1 MKIPWSLCA
10 VLLFFLCSP
19 ALAQNQVLELDGKDS
34 FVQLPAHIF
43 DGLEAATVEAWVRW
57 DDWAYFSQWFAF
69 GADITESNTQWRS
82 MGGNHFGTGS
92 TLQFFIYLNGDK
104 VYLLRVN
111 AALPL
116 GQWCHMA
123 MVSGPGGM
131 RLYLDGVL
139 AGQNAFEGSFAAIGA
154 GEHNY
159 LGKSNWPD
167 NASFHGQL
175 DEVRVWSVGRTQE
188 EIRAGM
194 GQGLRGDEAGLVG
207 LWNFDAGDAADRSPR
222 GHHGQ
227 LHGNARTAAA
237 PFPGGGAIVLPSVV
251 QGVVRDES
259 GVPLYDAVALLA
271 RGDAEQAAIATYAD
285 GRYALATFGAG
296 PHVLKVRFDNARPQ
310 WAHITEPPL
319 GDIGAWTRELALQQ
333 GEVRRLD
340 PHLPATVVAQWSG
353 EGDGRDALGR
363 HNGALEGGLGF
374 APGLVGRAFSLDG
387 KDDIIRVAHTNN
399 LDQTGSFTLVAWIF
413 PTSDEHSQVIFS
425 KWPME
430 STKYGAGQ
438 FIFVTESGQ
447 GLGFGLSDSE
457 FSSFSSFRSP
467 ANVFSRNAWNM
478 VAAVYDQATGTRY
491 LYANGREVARR
502 QGPPVVLARN
512 QLEVTMGAIISQVT
526 GNLAYL
532 FEGLL
537 DEVAIYRS
545 ALDDVA
551 IQRLYGAY
559 AEARW
564 SGEGNANDSRG
575 GNHGTLVKE
584 VAFVPGVAGQ
594 AFSFEG
600 RKSYVEL
607 SPYVGN
613 FGTGDFSIEAWVWRA
628 EAQGVPVPVLLR
640 DFDRA
645 FLLGN
650 NRWQDHY
657 IRIRGDEDSR
667 VLSLGI
673 DAAGRAQVELNSGI
687 EVAHLASREALS
699 LQTWHH
705 LALVRQGTEVRL
717 YLDGRLDA
725 AQATE
730 RVMDLVLPT
739 PLYLGASPGRGRFFS
754 GRIDEIALHNHAL
767 SPGEISATYEQTI
780 SAWRWALWRGRLEVG
795 GIGLAVIVALF
806 SSARYYSQR
815 KGRLEAH
822 RAQALAEAANQAKSA
837 FLANMSHEIRTPMNA
852 ILGYSQILR
861 EQESLT
867 VAQRR
872 AVEVIY
878 SSGDHLLK
886 LINDVLDL
894 SKIEAGRMEL
904 QPVDFDLEQLVSG
917 LGSMFELRCRQ
928 QGLTWRVVQE
938 GEGWQ
943 VHGDEGKL
951 RQVLI
956 NLLGNA
962 VKFTQQG
969 EVVLEV
975 KGAQGQYH
983 FAVRDTGPGI
993 AAEHQEAI
1001 FAPFQQGPSHT
1012 VAGGTGL
1019 GLSIAHRNVELMG
1032 GRLQV
1037 ESALGRGARF
1047 LFSLALPPA
1056 QSPVGRVEGRRGQ
1069 VVKLAAGYRPD
1080 VLIVDDVATNRE
1092 ILVQILERLG
1102 ARVRQVA
1109 SGEEAIEA
1117 VRQGRPDLVF
1127 MDIRMA
1133 GMDGVEALRRLR
1145 AEHGALPIAA
1155 ISASVMQH
1163 QRQEF
1168 LQVGFDAFLEKPF
1181 RLEDLYACLEQV
1193 LGVQYE
1199 TTSSSAAAPAVDFAG
1214 MPLPA
1219 ALRAEL
1225 RRAAEMHNVTALEGG
1240 LAQLAGLGARE
1251 GQLADCLG
1259 ALVESLDLNG
1269 VLKTLEGTVDG

>member
-1 MKIPWSLCA
+1 MKTHRFLCA
-10 VLLFFLCSP
+10 ALLLLLCAP
-19 ALAQNQVLELDGKDS
+19 ALAQNRVLELDGKGS
-34 FVQLPAHIF
+34 YVQLPAHIF

-57 DDWAYFSQWFAF
+57 DDWAYFSQWFSF
-69 GADITESNTQWRS
+69 GSESNTQWRS
-82 MGGNHFGTGS
+82 MGGNHFGTDA
-92 TLQFFIYLNGDK
+92 TLQFFTYIERDQ

-116 GQWCHMA
+116 GQWCHLA

-131 RLYLDGVL
+131 HFYLNGVL
-139 AGQNAFEGSFAAIGA
+139 VGQNGYQGSFAAAGA

-167 NASFHGQL
+167 NAYFHGAL

-194 GQGLRGDEAGLVG
+194 GQGLRGDEVGLVG
-207 LWNFDAGDAADRSPR
+207 LWNFDGGDAQDGSPQ

-227 LHGNARTAAA
+227 LRGNARTAAA
-237 PFPGGGAIVLPSVV
+237 PFPGAGETVLPSVV

-259 GVPLYDAVALLA
+259 GVPLYNAVTSLV
-271 RGDAEQAAIATYAD
+271 RGDVEQAVMATYAD
-285 GRYALATFGAG
+285 GRYALAIFGAG
-296 PHVLKVRFDNARPQ
+296 PHVLKVRFEAARPQ

-319 GDIGAWTRELALQQ
+319 SDIGAWVRELALQE
-333 GEVRRLD
+333 GEALHVEPRL
-340 PHLPATVVAQWSG
+340 PSTLVAQWSG
-353 EGDGRDALGR
+353 EGDGRDVLGR
-363 HNGALEGGLGF
+363 HDGVLEGRLGF

-387 KDDIIRVAHTNN
+387 KDDIIRVAHTND
-399 LDQTGSFTLVAWIF
+399 LDQTGSFALVGWIF
-413 PTSDEHSQVIFS
+413 PTSDEHSQVIVS
-425 KWPME
+425 KWPLE
-430 STKYGAGQ
+430 SAKYGAGQ
-438 FIFVTESGQ
+438 FTFVTESGQ
-447 GLGFGLSDSE
+447 GLGLGLSDE
-457 FSSFSSFRSP
+457 ERYSFRTP
-467 ANVFSRNAWNM
+467 TNVFARNAWNM

-502 QGPPVVLARN
+502 QGLPVALARN
-512 QLEVTMGAIISQVT
+512 RVDATMGGVIGQVS
-526 GNLAYL
+526 GSLYQL

-594 AFSFEG
+594 AFSFDG
-600 RKSYVEL
+600 RESYAEFN
-607 SPYVGN
+607 PYIGN
-613 FGTGDFSIEAWVWRA
+613 FGPGDFSIEAWLWRA
-628 EAQGVPVPVLLR
+628 EAQRVPVPFLIR
-640 DFDRA
+640 EFDHDF
-645 FLLGN
+645 LVSN
-650 NRWQDHY
+650 NRWNDHY
-657 IRIRGDEDSR
+657 IYIRGDEDSR
-667 VLSLGI
+667 GLSMGI

-705 LALVRQGTEVRL
+705 LALVRQGIEIRL
-717 YLDGRLDA
+717 YVDGHLDA

-730 RVMDLVLPT
+730 RVLDLVLPT
-739 PLYLGASPGRGRFFS
+739 PLYLGAAPGRKRFFS
-754 GRIDEIALHNHAL
+754 GRIDEVALHNHAL
-767 SPGEISATYEQTI
+767 SPGQISATYARTI
-780 SAWRWALWRGRLEVG
+780 SAWRWALWKGRLEVG
-795 GIGLAVIVALF
+795 GIGLMVVVALL

-822 RAQALAEAANQAKSA
+822 RARELAEAANQAKSA

-886 LINDVLDL
+886 LINNVLDL

-904 QPVDFDLEQLVSG
+904 QPVDFDLEQLVNG

-928 QGLTWRVVQE
+928 QGLAWLVVRE

-951 RQVLI
+951 RQVLV

-975 KGAQGQYH
+975 KGAQEQYH

-1012 VAGGTGL
+1012 VTGGTGL
-1019 GLSIAHRNVELMG
+1019 GLSIAQRNVELMG

-1047 LFSLALPPA
+1047 SFSLALPPA
-1056 QSPVGRVEGRRGQ
+1056 QGPVGRVEGRRGQ
-1069 VVKLAAGYRPD
+1069 VVKLAAGYSPD

-1092 ILVQILERLG
+1092 ILAQILERLG
-1102 ARVRQVA
+1102 ARVREA
-1109 SGEEAIEA
+1109 DSGEAALVA
-1117 VRQGRPDLVF
+1117 VRQERPDLVF

-1214 MPLPA
+1214 MPLPV

-1251 GQLADCLG
+1251 GQLADRLP
-1259 ALVESLDLNG
+1259 ASQTDP
-1269 VLKTLEGTVDG
+1269 DGKMVGP